1 MPHIITESEIE
12 EAALD
17 TLVGLGYQVVNGPAL
32 APDGLYPERAS
43 YADVVLEGRL
53 RAAVE
58 RLNPH
63 LPADAVEEAV
73 KKTIRPDSQNLIENN
88 HKFHKLLVD
97 GVPVEYRKDGRQ
109 VPDTARLFDFENPE
123 SKNNEFLAVNQFTI
137 IENNNNRRPDILLFI
152 NGLPLAVIELKNPAD
167 EKATT
172 FNAFNQ
178 FQTYKA
184 FIPCL
189 FNFNGIL
196 VASDGFEAKAGTITS
211 DWERFLPWKTIDG
224 KEKASKTKPQIDILL
239 KGMFNKRVFLDLLR
253 YFIVFE
259 QERDPKT
266 NTIKLSKK
274 LAAYHQYHAVNKA
287 LEATVKA
294 AGKKGDKRCGVIWHT
309 QGSGK
314 SLIMA
319 FYSGKLV
326 VSKEL
331 ENPTIVVLTDRNDL
345 DDQLFGTFSRTNELL
360 RQEPVQAETRAKLR
374 EYLEVAS
381 GGVVFTTIQK
391 FLPEEKGDT
400 HPTLS
405 DRRNIIVIADE
416 AHRSQYD
423 FIDGFAKHIRDAL
436 PKASFIGFTGTPIE
450 KEDRN
455 TMAVFGNYIDIYDI
469 EQAVR
474 DMWLTGFDVPSLHT
488 MYIDKPMKGHGLMQ
502 AIARVNRV
510 FKDKPGGLIVDYLG
524 IAGELKKALAQYTE
538 SGGKGAPALDQDE
551 AVAVMQREYE
561 ILCDVLE
568 GFNYKRFFT
577 AANAGLRMEIIAEAA
592 EHILAVEKGKERYVP
607 HFTML
612 SKAFALSVPR
622 TEALEIRDSAGF
634 FQAVKAYLTKI
645 GPDDGGDG
653 KPPVDVDSAIK
664 QIISKA
670 IVSDK
675 VVDIFKAA
683 GIKTPDIS
691 ILSEEFLDEL
701 EAMPR
706 RNLAIEL
713 LKKLLNEEISYL
725 AGKNLVKSQSFKD
738 LLEESIRKYHAK
750 AVDNARILQELLK
763 IARLMREARK
773 KGEELGLT
781 DDEIAFYDALE
792 TNDSA
797 VKILGDEILKQIAR
811 DLFKAIKASTS
822 IDWTIKESV
831 QARIRLAVKKIL
843 KKYGYPPDKQKHAI
857 ETVLKQAKLT
867 CHEVSEAV
875 ITAQDDFLN
884 DLTPDFEL
892 EEDEKYVN
900 YLPVYSLSAVA
911 TSFGPEETIENL
923 GWKRMDSGHKPHKD
937 MFIARVAGK
946 SMEPAIP
953 DGSYCLFRFEKG
965 GSRGGLPALVE
976 SRRVSDSETFQR
988 YTIKRYKSEKQ
999 EFPDGA
1005 WQHKKIILSPDNKDF
1020 APIILENVPEDDF
1033 RVVAEFVAVIK

>member
-1 MPHIITESEIE
+1 
-12 EAALD
+12 
-17 TLVGLGYQVVNGPAL
+17 Y
-32 APDGLYPERAS
+32 
-43 YADVVLEGRL
+43 
-53 RAAVE
+53 
-58 RLNPH
+58 
-63 LPADAVEEAV
+63 
-73 KKTIRPDSQNLIENN
+73 
-88 HKFHKLLVD
+88 
-97 GVPVEYRKDGRQ
+97 
-109 VPDTARLFDFENPE
+109 
-123 SKNNEFLAVNQFTI
+123 
-137 IENNNNRRPDILLFI
+137 
-152 NGLPLAVIELKNPAD
+152 LK
-167 EKATT
+167 
-172 FNAFNQ
+172 
-178 FQTYKA
+178 
-184 FIPCL
+184 
-189 FNFNGIL
+189 
-196 VASDGFEAKAGTITS
+196 
-211 DWERFLPWKTIDG
+211 
-224 KEKASKTKPQIDILL
+224 
-239 KGMFNKRVFLDLLR
+239 
-253 YFIVFE
+253 
-259 QERDPKT
+259 
-266 NTIKLSKK
+266 
-274 LAAYHQYHAVNKA
+274 
-287 LEATVKA
+287 
-294 AGKKGDKRCGVIWHT
+294 
-309 QGSGK
+309 
-314 SLIMA
+314 
-319 FYSGKLV
+319 
-326 VSKEL
+326 
-331 ENPTIVVLTDRNDL
+331 
-345 DDQLFGTFSRTNELL
+345 
-360 RQEPVQAETRAKLR
+360 
-374 EYLEVAS
+374 VAS

-436 PKASFIGFTGTPIE
+436 PNASFIGFTGTPIE

-469 EQAVR
+469 EQAVHDGATVRIYYESRLAELSLKEEEKPKIDPEFEEVTEGEEVSDREKLKHKWARLEAIVGSKGRIKQIAKDLVEHFEQRLAILEGKGMVVCMSRRIAVELHDEIKRLRPAWYDKEDEKGFVKVIMTGSATDGPEWQEHIRNKERRRRIGDNFKNPANPIKLVIVR

-524 IAGELKKALAQYTE
+524 IADELKKALAQYTK
-538 SGGKGAPALDQDE
+538 SGGKGAPTLDQDE
-551 AVAVMQREYE
+551 AVAVMLREYE
-561 ILCDVLE
+561 ILCGILD

-577 AANAGLRMEIIAEAA
+577 AANTGVRMEIIAEAA
-592 EHILAVEKGKERYVP
+592 EHILGLEKGKERYVP

-622 TEALEIRDSAGF
+622 AEALEIRDSVGF

-645 GPDDGGDG
+645 GPDDDGGDG
-653 KPPVDVDSAIK
+653 KPPIDVDSAIK

-683 GIKTPDIS
+683 GIMTPDIS
-691 ILSEEFLDEL
+691 ILSEEFLGEL

-713 LKKLLNEEISYL
+713 LKKLLNEEISFL
-725 AGKNLVKSQSFKD
+725 ACKNLVRSQSFKD

-750 AVDNARILQELLK
+750 AIDNARILQELLN
-763 IARLMREARK
+763 IARKMREARK

-843 KKYGYPPDKQKHAI
+843 KKYGYPPDKRKHAV
-857 ETVLKQAKLT
+857 ETVLKQARLT
-867 CHEVSEAV
+867 CHEVAEA
-875 ITAQDDFLN
+875 IIPAHDDFLS

-892 EEDEKYVN
+892 EESERYVN

-911 TSFGPEETIENL
+911 IAFGPEEAVENL
-923 GWKRMDSGHKPHKD
+923 GWKRVDSGHKPRKD
-937 MFIARVAGK
+937 MFIAKVAGK
-946 SMEPAIP
+946 SMEPTIP
-953 DGSYCLFRFEKG
+953 DGSYCMFRFEKG
-965 GSRGGLPALVE
+965 GSRGGLPVLVE
-976 SRRVSDSETFQR
+976 SCQVSDPETFQR

-1020 APIILENVPEDDF
+1020 SPIILENVPEGDF
-1033 RVVAEFVAVIK
+1033 HVVAEFVEVIKEKHHA